1 MNEEGREDMAFFLLA
16 NPYHI
21 KKEIEN
27 EIILGDID
35 EDIFLL
41 LNKRFPD
48 VTLDQKYHLDILSKI
63 ETICVE
69 YTIKNIL
76 DSLINNIINPY
87 ESDTDE

>member
-1 MNEEGREDMAFFLLA
+1 MNEEEELACFLLA

-21 KKEIEN
+21 KKTTEDNKLI
-27 EIILGDID
+27 GDIN

-41 LNKRFPD
+41 LNKRFPGC
-48 VTLDQKYHLDILSKI
+48 TLEQNYHLEILSKI
-63 ETICVE
+63 ETICIE

-87 ESDTDE
+87 ESDSDE

>member
-1 MNEEGREDMAFFLLA
+1 MNEESEEDIGTFLLA
-16 NPYHI
+16 NPHHI
-21 KKEIEN
+21 KKEFET
-27 EIILGDID
+27 EKILVHID

-41 LNKRFPD
+41 LNKRFPG

>member
-1 MNEEGREDMAFFLLA
+1 MEEENEDMAFFLLA

-21 KKEIEN
+21 KKETEN
-27 EIILGDID
+27 KKILGDID

-41 LNKRFPD
+41 LNKRFPGC
-48 VTLDQKYHLDILSKI
+48 TLDQIYHLEILSKI
-63 ETICVE
+63 ETICIE

-87 ESDTDE
+87 ESDSDE

>member
-1 MNEEGREDMAFFLLA
+1 MDEEELACFLLA

-21 KKEIEN
+21 KQNITDGKLI
-27 EIILGDID
+27 GDID

-41 LNKRFPD
+41 LNKKFPGC
-48 VTLDQKYHLDILSKI
+48 TLEQNYHLDILSKI
-63 ETICVE
+63 ETICIE

-87 ESDTDE
+87 ESDRDE

>member
-1 MNEEGREDMAFFLLA
+1 MDDEELACFLLA

-21 KKEIEN
+21 KKNTNDDNLI
-27 EIILGDID
+27 GDID

-41 LNKRFPD
+41 LNKKFPD
-48 VTLDQKYHLDILSKI
+48 CTLEQNYHFEILSKI
-63 ETICVE
+63 ETICIE

-87 ESDTDE
+87 ESGSDE

>member
-1 MNEEGREDMAFFLLA
+1 MNEESEEDMAFFLLA

-21 KKEIEN
+21 KKEVAN
-27 EIILGDID
+27 EKILGDID